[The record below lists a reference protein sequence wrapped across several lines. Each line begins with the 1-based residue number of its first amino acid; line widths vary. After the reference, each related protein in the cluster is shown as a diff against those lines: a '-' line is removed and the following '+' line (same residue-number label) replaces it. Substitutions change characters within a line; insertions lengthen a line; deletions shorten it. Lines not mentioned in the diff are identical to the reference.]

1 MKQPKK
7 YLLLRVDNPEV
18 RIVAWGYLSVRLV
31 TGFNNTTISK
41 LLQTGGAKDFWMID
55 EEEDEE

>member
-1 MKQPKK
+1 MRRPKK

-18 RIVAWGYLSVRLV
+18 RIIAWGYLSVRLV
-31 TGFNNTTISK
+31 TGFNNATISK

-55 EEEDEE
+55 ED